1 MKNKYFLFFVIIL
14 GLFISCNQ
22 KEIEIEIKKV
32 DIGKENNYS
41 VFADTIINDV
51 LIQNPDSS
59 EWTDYCLRNLHKD
72 FLVDEIFNAVYSGK
86 LIPYEFFN
94 NVPLEITDIESL
106 EEDPEFSRDKIAK
119 VQFEEAWYFD
129 TENQIM
135 VKKVYS
141 IMLAYEVYNLEGEIK
156 GYKPAFK
163 VYFK

>member
-1 MKNKYFLFFVIIL
+1 MQIKYYLFFVIIL
-14 GLFISCNQ
+14 GAFFSCNQ
-22 KEIEIEIKKV
+22 KEIEIKKV
-32 DIGKENNYS
+32 DIGRENNYS

-51 LIQNPDSS
+51 LIQNPDSN
-59 EWTDYCLRNLHKD
+59 EWTDYCLRNLKKD
-72 FLVDEIFNAVYSGK
+72 VLVDEIFNAVYSGK

-94 NVPLEITDIESL
+94 NIPLEISEIESL
-106 EEDPEFSRDKIAK
+106 EKDPEFSRDKIAK

>member
-1 MKNKYFLFFVIIL
+1 MKIKYILFSIIL
-14 GLFISCNQ
+14 FGVFFSCNQ
-22 KEIEIEIKKV
+22 KDIEIKKV

-41 VFADTIINDV
+41 VFADTIVNDV
-51 LIQNPDSS
+51 LIQNPDGS
-59 EWTDYCLRNLHKD
+59 EWTDYCLRNLNKD
-72 FLVDEIFNAVYSGK
+72 VLVEEIFKSVYNGN
-86 LIPYEFFN
+86 LVPYEFFQDI
-94 NVPLEITDIESL
+94 PLEISDIKTL
-106 EEDPEFSRDKIAK
+106 ENDPEFSRNRIAK
-119 VQFEEAWYFD
+119 VQFEEAWFFD

>member
-1 MKNKYFLFFVIIL
+1 MKIRYILFSIVLSGVF
-14 GLFISCNQ
+14 FSCNQ
-22 KEIEIEIKKV
+22 KEIEVKKV
-32 DIGKENNYS
+32 DIGRESNYS
-41 VFADTIINDV
+41 VIVDTIINDV

-59 EWTDYCLRNLHKD
+59 EWTDYCLRNLNKD
-72 FLVDEIFNAVYSGK
+72 FLVDEIFNSVYSGK

-94 NVPLEITDIESL
+94 NIPLEITDIESL

>member
-1 MKNKYFLFFVIIL
+1 MKIIHVLFSIIL
-14 GLFISCNQ
+14 SGVFFSCNQ
-22 KEIEIEIKKV
+22 KDIEIKKV
-32 DIGKENNYS
+32 DIGRANNYS

-51 LIQNPDSS
+51 LIQNPDNS
-59 EWTDYCLRNLHKD
+59 EWTDYCLRNLNKD
-72 FLVDEIFNAVYSGK
+72 VLVEEIFNSVYNGK
-86 LIPYEFFN
+86 LVPYEFFQN
-94 NVPLEITDIESL
+94 IPLEIKDIKSL
-106 EEDPEFSRDKIAK
+106 ENEPEFSRDKIAK
-119 VQFEEAWYFD
+119 VQFEEAWFFD